1 MKKQLLEGLI
11 KDAAQAYYEGNTKIS
26 DEQFDNL
33 VDELRTQD
41 PQNALLRQIGWGAD
55 VNKNKNVKI
64 SHKYGIVGSLGKI
77 HSIEEIPYL
86 FNIVITA
93 KLDGSTCVAHY
104 ENGVLIYA
112 LTRGDGILG
121 IDRTEKYKYII
132 SKYDINI
139 PTSFTGDIR
148 GEIVF
153 NNHNWNIYKE
163 KYPDAKLPRN
173 ISTGLFMSDDITDD
187 LGLVSFVPYKIH
199 GTESNLFIEYTDIL
213 NTLELWGF
221 ETVPSICIHR
231 DNISLD
237 RLYEIFTKWADMYPI
252 DGLVLDNQIMQHEN
266 GWIEYDDIAFK
277 FAAENKIVNVQYVS
291 WELSKNNAL
300 IPIIHIEPTT
310 LSGAM
315 VSKCTGFNYKY
326 IVDNKLGADSRI
338 RIMRSGEVIPH
349 CMEVIQSSTADY
361 PKYCPVCHSELVQD
375 GVHLR
380 CINSDCGNIK
390 YSQMYRWLEVIGV
403 RDMLGV
409 GPALLEQIITELS
422 AHGIV
427 DVEDLYDNDKSFLY
441 NILTPANVV
450 KWANI
455 SKNLLEPVTT
465 AQVLLAANI
474 MGIGNTHCNN
484 IGDIIYDNIDDTDKL
499 ITSLKSINGIGDFV
513 VKCVLNAQFRLK
525 RLFTLLP
532 VQKSV
537 VDTNN
542 AVRMYIT
549 VTGSLSIPRKQF
561 EMRCKQYG
569 VVITDNIKLSR
580 YLVTNNPDPTSS
592 KGKKAKQ
599 YGIPII
605 TENKF
610 SEVLRQYDTKA

>member
-1 MKKQLLEGLI
+1 MKKQLLECMI

-26 DEQFDNL
+26 DEQFDKL
-33 VDELRTQD
+33 VDELRIQD
-41 PQNALLRQIGWGAD
+41 PKNALLHKVGWGAD

-64 SHKYGIVGSLGKI
+64 AHKYGIVGSLGKI
-77 HSIEEIPYL
+77 HSIDEIPYK
-86 FNIVITA
+86 FRIVITA

-104 ENGVLIYA
+104 ENGVLVYA
-112 LTRGDGILG
+112 LTRGDGIIG
-121 IDRTEKYKYII
+121 IYLTEKYRYII
-132 SKYDINI
+132 SKYDIKI
-139 PTSFTGDIR
+139 PKSFTGDIR

-199 GTESNLFIEYTDIL
+199 GTESHTFIEYTDIL
-213 NTLELWGF
+213 YTLQAWGF
-221 ETVPSICIHR
+221 ETVPSTCIHA

-237 RLYEIFTKWADMYPI
+237 KLYAIFTEWSDIYPI
-252 DGLVLDNQIMQHEN
+252 DGLVLDNRISQHEN
-266 GWIEYDDIAFK
+266 GWVEYDDIAFK

-291 WELSKNNAL
+291 WELSKNNVL
-300 IPIIHIEPTT
+300 IPIIHIEPTM
-310 LSGAM
+310 LSGAL

-326 IVDNKLGADSRI
+326 IIDNKIGINSRI
-338 RIMRSGEVIPH
+338 KIMRSGEVIPH
-349 CMEVIQSSTADY
+349 FMEVVESTSADY

-375 GVHLR
+375 GVHLK
-380 CINSDCGNIK
+380 CINADCGNIK
-390 YSQMYRWLEVIGV
+390 YSQMYKWLEVIGV

-409 GPALLEQIITELS
+409 GPALLDQIITELS
-422 AHGIV
+422 THGII
-427 DVEDLYDNDKSFLY
+427 DVEDLYCNDLSFVQ
-441 NILTPANVV
+441 NILTPANKK
-450 KWANI
+450 KWKCI
-455 SKNLLEPVTT
+455 ITNLSQPVTT
-465 AQVLLAANI
+465 AQVILAANI

-484 IGDIIYDNIDDTDKL
+484 LGDIIYDNIDDINKL
-499 ITSLKSINGIGDFV
+499 TTILKGINGIGDFV

-549 VTGSLSIPRKQF
+549 VTGSLSVPRKQF
-561 EMRCKQYG
+561 EMQCKQHG
-569 VVITDNIKLSR
+569 VVLTDNIKLSK

-599 YGIPII
+599 YNIPII
-605 TENKF
+605 TEIEF
-610 SEVLRQYDTKA
+610 SEVLKTI